1 MVAYCC
7 LVVINYAAHVKLW
20 PIPYW
25 LLIDVTVAGYC
36 LVVINSA
43 GPWCLT
49 YDAFNGLFRSL
60 CLFGLVPQ
68 ML

>member
-1 MVAYCC
+1 MADCC
-7 LVVINYAAHVKLW
+7 LVVINYAAHLMVGQLAAKLW

-49 YDAFNGLFRSL
+49 HDAFHGLLRTL
-60 CLFGLVPQ
+60 C
-68 ML
+68 